1 MSYLIEVPVDGGRLF
16 VQADESQLP
25 GNLELAARSGEVVAA
40 VSQSLERSLDQLQPA
55 ITAMTRRLRA
65 LSPDTFTVEFGLVL
79 GAECGLVVAKGSSE
93 AHLTLTM
100 SWSGRDPQGP
110 AGRRASEDG

>member
-16 VQADESQLP
+16 VEADESRRP
-25 GNLELAARSGEVVAA
+25 GNLELAARRPGEVVAE

-55 ITAMTRRLRA
+55 ITAMSRRLRA
-65 LSPDTFTVEFGLVL
+65 MSPDTFTVEFGLVL

-93 AHLTLTM
+93 AHLTLTL
-100 SWSGRDPQGP
+100 SWSGRDPNP
-110 AGRRASEDG
+110 SHASEDG